1 MKCTPCKDRSDG
13 LKFECRDKGTKR
25 HRMEIRI
32 RENTWFEKSNM
43 SLEEV
48 LKFTYWQSIGLTQ
61 DQIMLQLRISSS
73 TVVGWCMFCREVCE
87 VLIEKQSQTIGG
99 QGKRVQIDES
109 KVGKRKYHKGHYV
122 EGQWVF
128 VGIEEDSRKCFIVA
142 VEGRSEATL
151 LELIK
156 KWILPGT
163 EIISDCW
170 KAYYNLDKHGYTH
183 KTVNHAHEFKNEDGD
198 HTNKIEGHWR
208 QSKACFSTH
217 GRHFITLL
225 VIFSRNYLEIH
236 SPK

>member
-142 VEGRSEATL
+142 VEGRSEATF
-151 LELIK
+151 
-156 KWILPGT
+156 
-163 EIISDCW
+163 C
-170 KAYYNLDKHGYTH
+170 
-183 KTVNHAHEFKNEDGD
+183 
-198 HTNKIEGHWR
+198 
-208 QSKACFSTH
+208 QS
-217 GRHFITLL
+217 L
-225 VIFSRNYLEIH
+225 
-236 SPK
+236 